1 MGENKTYENLVNIE
15 YILPIINQIP
25 IFGGLNDKQLYTLFK
40 SLKKVSFQKNEIIFE
55 EGTSPSCL
63 YIIKSG
69 KVRLVKYYR
78 ESPHQ
83 LIEFEK
89 GHSFGDNELIGIE
102 PHTATAIAVE
112 DTELIVL
119 SSNTLYKLYETD
131 KELYCMLILNIARE
145 LSRRLNQ
152 TEDILLHYYSD

>member
-1 MGENKTYENLVNIE
+1 MDDNKIFEPLTDIE

-25 IFGGLNDKQLYTLFK
+25 IFGGLTDKQLYTVFK
-40 SLKKVSFQKNEIIFE
+40 SLKKVSFCKNEIIFE
-55 EGTSPSCL
+55 EGSSPSCI

-83 LIEFEK
+83 LVEFEK

-112 DTELIVL
+112 DTELIIL
-119 SSNTLYKLYETD
+119 SSITLYKLYETD

-145 LSRRLNQ
+145 LSRRLSQ

>member
-1 MGENKTYENLVNIE
+1 MDDNKIIEPLTDIE

-25 IFGGLNDKQLYTLFK
+25 IFGGLTDKQLYTVFK
-40 SLKKVSFQKNEIIFE
+40 SLKKVSFCKNEIIFE
-55 EGTSPSCL
+55 EGSSPSCI

-83 LIEFEK
+83 LVEFEK

-112 DTELIVL
+112 DTELIIL
-119 SSNTLYKLYETD
+119 SSITLYKLYETD

-145 LSRRLNQ
+145 LSRRLSQ

>member
-1 MGENKTYENLVNIE
+1 MSENKNLQPLKNIE
-15 YILPIINQIP
+15 DILPIINQIP
-25 IFGGLNDKQLYTLFK
+25 VFGGLSEKQLNSLFLK
-40 SLKKVSFQKNEIIFE
+40 LKKASFCKNEIIFE
-55 EGTSPSCL
+55 EGSSPSCL

-69 KVRLVKYYR
+69 RVRLVKHYR

-102 PHTATAIAVE
+102 PHTATAIAIE
-112 DTELIVL
+112 DTDLIVL
-119 SSNTLYKLYETD
+119 SSVSLYEIYGTD

-145 LSRRLNQ
+145 LSRRLSQ
-152 TEDILLHYYSD
+152 TEDILLHYFSE